1 MELDSARTE
10 AWLRAAAAAV
20 TAQEAELTALDTAIG
35 DGDHGS
41 NLRRGFTAVLAGL
54 DARGAESAEE
64 AEGTDRSP
72 GALLAAA
79 GRTLISTVGGASGP
93 LYGSALR
100 AAGRALPGATVGP
113 GELAAA
119 LAEALG
125 AVQALGGARP
135 GDKTM
140 VDAWAPAAAAFA
152 ETAGQ
157 GLAAAS
163 GAAAAAAEQGAR
175 ATVPLVARKGRA
187 SYLGPRSAGHLDPGA
202 ASTALLFTA
211 LAEACR
217 EP

>member
-1 MELDSARTE
+1 MELDAARTE

-20 TAQEAELTALDTAIG
+20 TAREAELTALDTAIG

-41 NLRRGFTAVLAGL
+41 NLRRGFTAVLTGL
-54 DARGAESAEE
+54 DGDGA
-64 AEGTDRSP
+64 DRSP
-72 GALLAAA
+72 GGLLAAA

-100 AAGRALPGATVGP
+100 AAGRALPGSSAGP
-113 GELAAA
+113 GEVAAA
-119 LAEALG
+119 LGEALA
-125 AVQALGGARP
+125 AVRALGGAQS
-135 GDKTM
+135 GDKTI
-140 VDAWAPAAAAFA
+140 VDAFEPAVAAFGA
-152 ETAGQ
+152 AAGQ
-157 GLAAAS
+157 GLPAAAR
-163 GAAAAAAEQGAR
+163 AAAGAAEQGAR

-202 ASTALLFTA
+202 ASTALLFGA

>member
-1 MELDSARTE
+1 MELDTARTE

-20 TAQEAELTALDTAIG
+20 TAREAELTALDTAIG

-54 DARGAESAEE
+54 DAEKAG
-64 AEGTDRSP
+64 GTAAADRSP
-72 GALLAAA
+72 GILLAAA

-100 AAGRALPGATVGP
+100 AAGRALPGASAGP
-113 GELAAA
+113 DEVAAA
-119 LAEALG
+119 LGEALG
-125 AVQALGGARP
+125 AVRSLGGAQP

-140 VDAWAPAAAAFA
+140 VDAWAPAAATFA
-152 ETAGQ
+152 EAAGQ

-163 GAAAAAAEQGAR
+163 AAAAAAAEQGAR
-175 ATVPLVARKGRA
+175 ATLPLVARKGRA

-202 ASTALLFTA
+202 VSTALLFAA

-217 EP
+217 ER

>member
-54 DARGAESAEE
+54 DAGEGGNTA
-64 AEGTDRSP
+64 GTDRSP
-72 GALLAAA
+72 GSLLAAA

-100 AAGRALPGATVGP
+100 AAGRALPGATAGP

-119 LAEALG
+119 LDEALG